1 MLEVPQTFDLRLARS
16 LIKLKL
22 LQECTCNAA
31 TIEPRREYLPG
42 DNERRFASREALR
55 SFLRTNDSCNTQSHV
70 SEGVTCAR
78 ARLLVGV
85 RAKERGRGRGG
96 GKKKRRCEPAA
107 RTKVGRA
114 HRSPTP

>member
-42 DNERRFASREALR
+42 DNERRFASREA
-55 SFLRTNDSCNTQSHV
+55 FLRTNDSCNTQSHV

-85 RAKERGRGRGG
+85 RLFLHLLVSVRRKGEEER
-96 GKKKRRCEPAA
+96 KREGANLQ
-107 RTKVGRA
+107 RA
-114 HRSPTP
+114 PR

>member
-31 TIEPRREYLPG
+31 TIEPRRIYLPG

-85 RAKERGRGRGG
+85 RLFLHLLVSVRRKGEEER
-96 GKKKRRCEPAA
+96 KREGASLQ
-107 RTKVGRA
+107 RA
-114 HRSPTP
+114 PR